1 MTISTSLYDM
11 EKCQMYAVL
20 KDYKDANNPGTRVD
34 LILPAKN
41 FLSTSRL
48 WITEIHLAFGLTVNY
63 WVYPAKL

>member
-48 WITEIHLAFGLTVNY
+48 
-63 WVYPAKL
+63 